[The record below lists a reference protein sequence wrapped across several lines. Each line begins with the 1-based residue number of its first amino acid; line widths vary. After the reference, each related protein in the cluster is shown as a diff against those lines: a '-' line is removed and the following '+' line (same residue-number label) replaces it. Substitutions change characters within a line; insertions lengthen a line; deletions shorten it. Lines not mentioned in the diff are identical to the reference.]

1 MVLKRVGVFSV
12 ARIAG
17 VLYCALGLLIGLLF
31 ALLSTVAGG
40 LAAAAANSGG
50 HQLPGWFGMI
60 FGVGAIVLF
69 PVFYGVLGFIM
80 AAIMAGLYNLFAG
93 LVGGIELDLQ

>member
-1 MVLKRVGVFSV
+1 
-12 ARIAG
+12 
-17 VLYCALGLLIGLLF
+17 
-31 ALLSTVAGG
+31 
-40 LAAAAANSGG
+40 
-50 HQLPGWFGMI
+50 MI